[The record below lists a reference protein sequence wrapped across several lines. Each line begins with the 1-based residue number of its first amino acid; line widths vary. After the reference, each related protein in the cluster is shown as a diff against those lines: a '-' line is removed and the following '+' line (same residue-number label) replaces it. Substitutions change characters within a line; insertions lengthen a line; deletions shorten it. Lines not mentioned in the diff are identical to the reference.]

1 MGRLESIAIRSR
13 LASEL
18 DLRKAASNGNAANN
32 VFLAAG
38 DGETVVC
45 ERTRDGMEE
54 LIDLYRV
61 MRLARCVD
69 EVERELVRRGDAF
82 FHVPCAGHEGV
93 AVLNRCLTDDDYL
106 HLHYRDKALMLARGM
121 PPDMLFH
128 SLLCTDV
135 SHSAGRQMS
144 AHMCDRSRRI
154 LSLVG
159 PVGNNGLQAVGIA
172 AALKSRNDHSLVVC
186 AIGDGTAQQGE
197 ILEAVAE
204 AVRSQLPVLFLIED
218 NRLAIST
225 RTCGQTFY
233 CLPGR
238 KPQQEFY
245 GLPIHHL
252 DGRHVAACIEPLETI
267 VKKVREK
274 RHPALVVF
282 HIERL
287 VDHTNA
293 DDQSVYRTPCEVLS
307 AEKKGDPI
315 KNLADV
321 LIGLGMSEAA
331 LDAIDEQA
339 ANETREAA
347 ERSLRAEL
355 PRAVHSAKAALLPKL
370 DGECAEYRGDAS
382 EPRMTMLTAMREVLR
397 SRLQSDPRVT
407 LYGEDIEDPKGDV
420 FGVTRGLTE
429 AFPGRVSN
437 SPLSEST
444 ILGVSIGRALT
455 GMRPVAFIQFA
466 DFLPLAFNQ
475 IIAELG
481 SMYWRT
487 NGQWQCPVIVMAACG
502 GYRPGLGPF
511 HAQTLE
517 SIMAHVPGVDVFM
530 PSPAGAAAGLLN
542 AAFESGRPTIFLYP
556 KVCLNDRDGTT
567 SRDVDQQLVP
577 IGRSRAITRGE
588 DLTIVTWG
596 STVALCRKAITALET
611 VGKNV
616 ELIDLRSISPWDQDG
631 VVQSARKTR
640 KLLVVHED
648 NLTCGFGA
656 EVAAAVAEA
665 IPASVTIRRLTRP
678 DTYVPCNFTN
688 QLEVLPSFRRIL
700 ETAADML
707 DIDVAWQSPVG
718 ETQGELTIKAIG
730 SSPADQVVT
739 VIAWKIGVGQSV
751 RVGDILAELEADK
764 AVFELASPAAG
775 VVKVVFVQEN
785 EAVPVH
791 SPLLT
796 LSTAA
801 AEHSRGK
808 QVSCEEPGTPIL
820 QPRATRPMQQ
830 TTRASNHRGPLQVA
844 VSSIYTSLG
853 NIIRTND
860 EIVTRFPDRRSEDIL
875 QRTGIETRH
884 WVDDDQ
890 TALSMA
896 VEAAQKALAAESI
909 PLAEISAIIC
919 STTTPMTVTPS
930 LACQV
935 HYHLHK
941 SQPAHDLPCYDL
953 FAACSGYLYAMAAGY
968 DFLQSRPEGNVL
980 VITSEVLSRTTDR
993 NDFDTAI
1000 LFGDAASATVLYG
1013 EGNHQR
1019 GWAALHRPIVSA
1031 AGESG
1036 QVLHVPLPGR
1046 GFVQMNGRKLFPEA
1060 VRRMIAILQ
1069 RACAEAGYRLED
1081 LDLIVPHQANG
1092 RIIEAIRSRLRLP
1105 EDRIVNCI
1113 RQHGNTSSSTIP
1125 LALSDV
1131 VGRAS
1136 QNGRIGLC
1144 AFGGGFTFGAAIL
1157 EQHQLA
1163 CEGAASVRL
1172 TAPPAR
1178 LRQFVSREKFG
1189 GTGEA

>member
-1 MGRLESIAIRSR
+1 MANR
-13 LASEL
+13 
-18 DLRKAASNGNAANN
+18 ANN
-32 VFLAAG
+32 VSLATENGKTA
-38 DGETVVC
+38 VC
-45 ERTRDGMEE
+45 ERTRRGTEE

-61 MRLARCVD
+61 MRLARSVD
-69 EVERELVRRGDAF
+69 EVERELVRRGAAF

-93 AVLNRCLTDDDYL
+93 AVVNLCLTDDDYL

-121 PPDMLFH
+121 PPEMLFH
-128 SLLCTDV
+128 SLLCTDA

-172 AALKSRNDHSLVVC
+172 TAMKSRKDHSLVLC

-233 CLPGR
+233 CLPGP
-238 KPQQEFY
+238 KPQREFY

-267 VKKVREK
+267 VTKVRENG
-274 RHPALVVF
+274 HPALVVL
-282 HIERL
+282 HVERL

-293 DDQSVYRTPCEVLS
+293 DDQSVYRTPCEMLS
-307 AEKKGDPI
+307 AEKKGDPV
-315 KNLADV
+315 KNLAEV
-321 LIGLGMSEAA
+321 LIGLGMSEAE

-339 ANETREAA
+339 ANLAREAA
-347 ERSLRAEL
+347 ERSLRAEM
-355 PRAVHSAKAALLPKL
+355 PRAVPSAKGPLPAQL
-370 DGECAEYRGDAS
+370 TNACVEYRGDAS
-382 EPRMTMLTAMREVLR
+382 EPRMTMLAAMREVLR

-420 FGVTRGLTE
+420 FGVTRGLTG
-429 AFPGRVSN
+429 AFPGRVVN
-437 SPLSEST
+437 SPLTEST
-444 ILGVSIGRALT
+444 ILGVSIGRALA

-475 IIAELG
+475 IISELG

-530 PSPAGAAAGLLN
+530 PSTAGDAAGLLN

-567 SRDVDQQLVP
+567 SGDVDRQLVP
-577 IGRSRAITRGE
+577 IGRSRAITQGD

-596 STVALCRKAITALET
+596 STVSLCRKAIAALESA
-611 VGKNV
+611 GKNV
-616 ELIDLRSISPWDQDG
+616 ELIDLRSISPWDRDG
-631 VVQSARKTR
+631 VVRSARKTR

-665 IPASVTIRRLTRP
+665 IPVSITIRRLTRP
-678 DTYVPCNFTN
+678 DTYVPCNFN
-688 QLEVLPSFRRIL
+688 NHLEVLPSFRRIL
-700 ETAADML
+700 EAAADML
-707 DIDVAWQSPVG
+707 DTDVAWQSVVG
-718 ETQGELTIKAIG
+718 EAQGELTIKAIG

-751 RVGDILAELEADK
+751 RAGDILAELEADK
-764 AVFELASPAAG
+764 AVFELASPAGG
-775 VVKVVFVQEN
+775 VVKAVLVKEN

-791 SPLLT
+791 TPLLT
-796 LSTAA
+796 LSTET
-801 AEHSRGK
+801 AEHSGGK
-808 QVSCEEPGTPIL
+808 QVSREEPGTPVL
-820 QPRATRPMQQ
+820 RPRATRPPQQ
-830 TTRASNHRGPLQVA
+830 TTRASNHRGPWQVA

-853 NIIRTND
+853 NIVCTN
-860 EIVTRFPDRRSEDIL
+860 EEVVTRFPDRRSEDIF
-875 QRTGIETRH
+875 QRTGIETRR

-890 TALSMA
+890 TVLSMA
-896 VEAAQKALAAESI
+896 VAAAEKALAAEGI
-909 PLAEISAIIC
+909 PLAAISTIIC
-919 STTTPMTVTPS
+919 STTTPLNVTPS

-935 HYHLHK
+935 HYHLCK

-953 FAACSGYLYAMAAGY
+953 FAACSGYLYALAAGY
-968 DFLQSRPEGNVL
+968 DFLQSHPDGNVL
-980 VITSEVLSRTTDR
+980 VITAEALSRSTDR

-1013 EGNHQR
+1013 QDNHQR
-1019 GWAALHRPIVSA
+1019 GRAALHRPIVSA

-1046 GFVQMNGRKLFPEA
+1046 GSVQMNGRKLFPEA
-1060 VRRMIAILQ
+1060 VRRMIAMLQ
-1069 RACAEAGYRLED
+1069 RACTEAGYSLKD
-1081 LDLIVPHQANG
+1081 LDLVVPHQANG
-1092 RIIEAIRSRLRLP
+1092 RIIEAMRSRLELP
-1105 EDRIVNCI
+1105 KDRVVNCI

-1125 LALSDV
+1125 LALSAV
-1131 VGRAS
+1131 VERAS
-1136 QNGRIGLC
+1136 PNSRIGLC

-1157 EQHQLA
+1157 ETL
-1163 CEGAASVRL
+1163 ERTL
-1172 TAPPAR
+1172 PAEVTSPINNR
-1178 LRQFVSREKFG
+1178 PFTEPRP
-1189 GTGEA
+1189 